1 MFEIKYLCFWRNST
15 IFTMPVWR
23 IMQVL
28 GMITKLQL
36 KEFAMRNG
44 KLRFRLSAEGKNALH
59 EGVDLNGEFY
69 RIHPM

>member
-1 MFEIKYLCFWRNST
+1 
-15 IFTMPVWR
+15 MPVWR